1 MKRLM
6 FCFAALAIVGTACLT
21 GCGTTA
27 QPPTIT
33 DIQSAATL
41 INDALLQAQQVAA
54 TAQTTVDTW
63 HQTQAVF
70 QQLGSTPADTVVTE
84 SEAACGPDGCADVP
98 ARHATVITNVM
109 PAERAAAVICGLTAV
124 DPRKYGGWKG
134 DCPGCDVDAQSW
146 AIACQS
152 EGVPYELLLNSRATH
167 KGIIASATRACSTL
181 SKGDLLILYISGH
194 GGQQADA
201 EGDEPDQ
208 LDETLCL
215 WDGQLSDDV
224 VWQLLCQVP
233 TGVRVW
239 MVTDTCNSG
248 TNYRAPHSYRSLLQ
262 SGGPTLLH
270 WGGCADGKSSFG
282 SAQGGTFTTALVDS
296 YKQGQ
301 SYDAWFKDAKRRMP
315 PSQRPTC
322 ESVGPDFKTLPAFR

>member
-63 HQTQAVF
+63 HQTQAAY
-70 QQLGSTPADTVVTE
+70 QQLGRGTIYPLIFDPE
-84 SEAACGPDGCADVP
+84 SDYNPYGCSAFV
-98 ARHATVITNVM
+98 ARTAQRT
-109 PAERAAAVICGLTAV
+109 AAVICGLTRV
-124 DPRKYGGWKG
+124 DPEKYGGWDG
-134 DCPGCDVDAQSW
+134 DCPGCDVDARAW

-152 EGVPYELLLNSRATH
+152 EGVPCQVLLDDQATYS
-167 KGIIASATRACSTL
+167 GIMACAKRACAGLAS
-181 SKGDLLILYISGH
+181 GDLLILYISGH
-194 GGQQADA
+194 GGQRADA
-201 EGDEPDQ
+201 NCDEPDQ

-233 TGVRVW
+233 PGVRVW
-239 MVTDTCNSG
+239 MITDTCNSG
-248 TNYRAPHSYRSLLQ
+248 TNYRAPHSYRTLLQ
-262 SGGPTLLH
+262 TGGPTLLH